1 MFVKAS
7 KPLLFPMAAGSSRPQ
22 AILPRFY
29 LLLTVALSLVACT
42 SADRQAVIST
52 LNATNAILY
61 GTPTPQSTSRTRTSR
76 TPTSRTRTSRTPT
89 PRSTF
94 RTPTPSTH
102 SQASGAIGQPTDAD
116 SREQK
121 QVKRHEAR
129 ALANK
134 CIRSIRPP
142 GVTALTFFKSRLK
155 NICNYAVTVT
165 FGYNVKSDG
174 TPIQAPWCT
183 VGHAGS
189 IGGSMKLSPGQHKP
203 VAPIESGNRYRVL
216 WCACDKRLAWAA
228 FAEPK
233 GRSAD
238 RCTCRC
244 APN

>member
-7 KPLLFPMAAGSSRPQ
+7 KPHLFPMAAGSSRPQ

-76 TPTSRTRTSRTPT
+76 TPT

-134 CIRSIRPP
+134 CIRAIHPP
-142 GVTALTFFKSRLK
+142 GVTAGTFFKARLK
-155 NICNYAVTVT
+155 NICKYAVTVN
-165 FGYNVKSDG
+165 FGYNVKLDG

-183 VGHAGS
+183 VGRAGS
-189 IGGSMKLSPGQHKP
+189 KGGSMTLSPGQHKP
-203 VAPIESGNRYRVL
+203 VAPIDYGKRYRIL
-216 WCACDKRLAWAA
+216 WCACYKRLAWAA